1 MSFKEQIIKNLT
13 KNGFPSK
20 KVSFELEKLYELAD
34 SKNESLNTILDELDV
49 EGTQHIKEGD
59 KIIFFEATK
68 DDQQDMMKK
77 ANEAMSN
84 MSDEEL
90 NKIKEM
96 AENMSDEE
104 KAQMMEQ
111 AKKMGLF

>member
-1 MSFKEQIIKNLT
+1 MSFKDQILKNLEQ
-13 KNGFPSK
+13 NGYPSK
-20 KVSFELEKLYELAD
+20 KVSFDLEKLYELAD
-34 SKNESLNTILDELDV
+34 AKSESLNNILEDLTNS
-49 EGTQHIKEGD
+49 GTAHKKEGD
-59 KIIFFEATK
+59 KIIFYQESK
-68 DDQQDMMKK
+68 GDHEEMMKK
-77 ANEAMSN
+77 ANEAMAN
-84 MSDEEL
+84 MSEEEL

>member
-1 MSFKEQIIKNLT
+1 VSFKEQIIQNLS

-20 KVSFELEKLYELAD
+20 KVSFDLEKLYELAD
-34 SKNESLNTILDELDV
+34 SKNESLNNILDELDKV
-49 EGTQHIKEGD
+49 GTHHFKEGD
-59 KIIFFEATK
+59 KIIFFEEARGE
-68 DDQQDMMKK
+68 QEDMMKK
-77 ANEAMSN
+77 ANEAMAN
-84 MSDEEL
+84 MSEDEI